1 MQVLRSGFALLMLG
15 MLLAACAV
23 HDRPYRTY
31 YYSAGPPPPYGPD
44 YNRPDGCWHCW

>member
-1 MQVLRSGFALLMLG
+1 MQLLRSALALLLLG
-15 MLLAACAV
+15 GLPAACAV

-44 YNRPDGCWHCW
+44 YNRPDGCWRCR